1 MSLTIPFRPLKLM
14 KKQATN
20 ITLFSRKIRICNGN
34 RNGSLQININ
44 MSGDVTE
51 SASASKMAAAEIQI
65 VNPQNL
71 TKIERYK

>member
-1 MSLTIPFRPLKLM
+1 M

-20 ITLFSRKIRICNGN
+20 ITLFSRKTRICNGN
-34 RNGSLQININ
+34 RNGSIQIN